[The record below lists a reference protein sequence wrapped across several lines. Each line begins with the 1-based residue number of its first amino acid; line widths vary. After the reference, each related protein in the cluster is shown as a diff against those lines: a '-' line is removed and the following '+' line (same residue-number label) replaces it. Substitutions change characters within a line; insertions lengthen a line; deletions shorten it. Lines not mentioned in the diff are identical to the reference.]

1 MADQTPPPPP
11 YPRPTGNFLPTA
23 RRQPNLSLPRRPQAG
38 KPPVTTDGM
47 ISFAYAYASPDT
59 QRRVEAWINSRN
71 PFPSTLRGAP
81 SDHQIEAERARI
93 RELEAALRQRD
104 QEQNAREAALEGLQ
118 GRLVE
123 PEREITELEN
133 LLLAREKVL
142 MVQRKAPT
150 MPPFAASAAET
161 SALEKLRA
169 QLDIQEAAVQ
179 EARAALKERERFI
192 EQSETTL
199 MDKVTAQQEHETF
212 LNQREENVRRTEIDL
227 RRRFAEIDPA
237 AAAEIEA
244 ERIKQRD
251 EFNE

>member
-1 MADQTPPPPP
+1 
-11 YPRPTGNFLPTA
+11 
-23 RRQPNLSLPRRPQAG
+23 
-38 KPPVTTDGM
+38 
-47 ISFAYAYASPDT
+47 
-59 QRRVEAWINSRN
+59 
-71 PFPSTLRGAP
+71 
-81 SDHQIEAERARI
+81 
-93 RELEAALRQRD
+93 
-104 QEQNAREAALEGLQ
+104 
-118 GRLVE
+118 
-123 PEREITELEN
+123 
-133 LLLAREKVL
+133 

-227 RRRFAEIDPA
+227 RRRLAEIDPA
-237 AAAEIEA
+237 AAAEIES